1 MDIHDA
7 IILAVEAHRGQKD
20 KLGVDYIYHP
30 LRVMQAM
37 ATDEARMA
45 AVLHDVVEDT
55 GLTLDFLA
63 KEGYP
68 PGVLS
73 AVDAVTRRL
82 GEVYLSEF
90 IPRAKADP
98 IGRLVKIADIQDNL
112 ARLQF
117 LPSANERDGMA
128 TRYEKALLILS
139 EVEE

>member
-1 MDIHDA
+1 MDVHDA
-7 IILAVEAHRGQKD
+7 IILATQAHRGQKD

-30 LRVMQAM
+30 LRVMLAM
-37 ATDEARMA
+37 ETDEARMA

-55 GLTLDFLA
+55 WVTLDKLA
-63 KEGYP
+63 REGYSSD
-68 PGVLS
+68 VLA

-98 IGRLVKIADIQDNL
+98 IGRLVKIADIEDNL

-117 LPSANERDGMA
+117 LPSASERDGMA
-128 TRYEKALLILS
+128 ARYEKALAMLR
-139 EVEE
+139 EA